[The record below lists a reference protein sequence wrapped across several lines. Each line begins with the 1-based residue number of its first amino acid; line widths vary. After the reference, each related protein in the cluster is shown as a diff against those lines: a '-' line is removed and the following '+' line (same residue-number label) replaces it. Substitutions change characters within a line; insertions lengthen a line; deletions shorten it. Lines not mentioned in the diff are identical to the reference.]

1 MPTKKEVQKAKEP
14 VARQKP
20 PPTKLVYCVC
30 PLCGFSQKL
39 QKTGYKGGEAKG
51 MRRFE
56 VDLDN
61 YPIIEFRQVGGRIAG
76 LPRHS
81 SEKDREKSSI
91 GFFRVGGLTLKE
103 VIKSG
108 EYPELIAAIDSQVA
122 AITKALSSKRKLK
135 QK

>member
-1 MPTKKEVQKAKEP
+1 MPPKKQVQAAKKP
-14 VARQKP
+14 AARQKP
-20 PPTKLVYCVC
+20 PPTKLIYCIC
-30 PLCGFSQKL
+30 PLCGLSQKL

-56 VDLDN
+56 VDLAN
-61 YPIIEFRQVGGRIAG
+61 YPFIEFRQVGGRIAG

-103 VIKSG
+103 ALQSG
-108 EYPELIAAIDSQVA
+108 EYTELIEAIESQA
-122 AITKALSSKRKLK
+122 EAILKVIHSKRKIK
-135 QK
+135 